1 VHRDGEVKRGDEPP
15 DGGWVNRA
23 SGRDTPFR
31 GKRER
36 ALRSKERELREREV
50 GPDAAGARQ
59 IRRVADCGFAV
70 HHPQH
75 AWKDGMGIAAWKD
88 DMETGVETLDGR
100 DVGARL
106 DAIERRTLRALI
118 STAVR
123 DREVLDAKAWKE
135 IKANG
140 RPAAPQ

>member
-1 VHRDGEVKRGDEPP
+1 VKRGDEPP

-23 SGRDTPFR
+23 SRRDTPFR

-36 ALRSKERELREREV
+36 ALRSKERELGKEV

-59 IRRVADCGFAV
+59 ICRVADCGFAV
-70 HHPQH
+70 RHPQR

-88 DMETGVETLDGR
+88 DMGSGTETLDGR
-100 DVGARL
+100 DVRARL
-106 DAIERRTLRALI
+106 DAIERRALRELI

-123 DREVLDAKAWKE
+123 DREVIDAKAWKE
-135 IKANG
+135 IRANG